1 MLFHVQMTVR
11 LPHDM
16 PAEQATD
23 LKAREKA
30 IAQGL
35 QREGTWRHLWRIAG
49 RYANVS
55 VFDVPDNAALHDTL
69 MKLPAVPLHGDRGA
83 AAVPPRFLHPR
94 RRPLTLPLPQPTN
107 PTETTPCRTNSP
119 KPNCSIA

>member
-16 PAEQATD
+16 PADVADD

-30 IAQGL
+30 MAQGL
-35 QREGTWRHLWRIAG
+35 QRDGTWRHLWRIAG

-55 VFDVPDNAALHDTL
+55 IFDVESPAALHDVL
-69 MKLPAVPLHGDRGA
+69 SR
-83 AAVPPRFLHPR
+83 
-94 RRPLTLPLPQPTN
+94 LPLFPYMDIEVQAL
-107 PTETTPCRTNSP
+107 CRHAS
-119 KPNCSIA
+119 SIHDDDR

>member
-1 MLFHVQMTVR
+1 MLYHVQMTVR

-16 PAEQATD
+16 PAAEADD
-23 LKAREKA
+23 LKAREKE

-55 VFDVPDNAALHDTL
+55 VFDLPDNAALHDTL
-69 MKLPAVPLHGDRGA
+69 MS
-83 AAVPPRFLHPR
+83 
-94 RRPLTLPLPQPTN
+94 LPLYPYMEIEVQPL
-107 PTETTPCRTNSP
+107 CRHAS
-119 KPNCSIA
+119 SIHSNDR

>member
-16 PAEQATD
+16 PAAQVDE

-30 IAQGL
+30 IAQQL
-35 QREGTWRHLWRIAG
+35 QRAGTWRHLWRIAG

-55 VFDVPDNAALHDTL
+55 VFDVADNAALHDTL
-69 MKLPAVPLHGDRGA
+69 
-83 AAVPPRFLHPR
+83 
-94 RRPLTLPLPQPTN
+94 LTLPLFPYMDIEVRPL
-107 PTETTPCRTNSP
+107 CRHAS
-119 KPNCSIA
+119 SIHDDDR

>member
-1 MLFHVQMTVR
+1 VLYHVQMTVR

-16 PAEQATD
+16 PAAEADD
-23 LKAREKA
+23 LKAREKE

-55 VFDVPDNAALHDTL
+55 VFDLPDNAALHDTL
-69 MKLPAVPLHGDRGA
+69 LS
-83 AAVPPRFLHPR
+83 
-94 RRPLTLPLPQPTN
+94 LPLYPYMEIEVQPL
-107 PTETTPCRTNSP
+107 CRHAS
-119 KPNCSIA
+119 SIHSNDR